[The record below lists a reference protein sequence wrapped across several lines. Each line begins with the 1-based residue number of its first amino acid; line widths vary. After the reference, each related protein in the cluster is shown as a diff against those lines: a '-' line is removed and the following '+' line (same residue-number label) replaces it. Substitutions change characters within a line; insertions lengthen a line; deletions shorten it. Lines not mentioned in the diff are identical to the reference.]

1 MLLSFLISCLCYNY
15 RPINY
20 QSIKMIK
27 SYYYHNLLTYD
38 IYENEIITNNKL
50 LTAEHIFP
58 QSFTK
63 RYLEAKRDMHN
74 IFLTNAENNI
84 YRSNYPFADSKIDM
98 NQIEKREKNV
108 YKFFVPPD
116 FAKGQIA
123 RTIAYMKY
131 IYPKLEINNV
141 INNNLLLEWND
152 KFCPS
157 FLENKRNELIYDI
170 QGNYN
175 IFILQPELINQ
186 IFN

>member
-1 MLLSFLISCLCYNY
+1 MLLSFFISCLSINY
-15 RPINY
+15 KPINY
-20 QSIKMIK
+20 QSIRNIK
-27 SYYYHNLLTYD
+27 NLYYDNLLSFD
-38 IYENEIITNNKL
+38 IYESEIITNNNL

-63 RYLEAKRDMHN
+63 KCLDAKRDMHN

-84 YRSNYPFADSKIDM
+84 YRSNYPFADSQIDM
-98 NQIEKREKNV
+98 SLIEKREKNI

-123 RTIAYMKY
+123 RTVAYMKF
-131 IYPKLEINNV
+131 IYPKLELNSV
-141 INNNLLLEWND
+141 ININLLLEWND